1 MNKTV
6 KEMIYIP
13 VVAILGIYIVG
24 VLIQELFDIPNAVKY
39 LFWAVGGI
47 GFFAYYFR
55 SKIKKS

>member
-6 KEMIYIP
+6 RDLIFIP

-24 VLIQELFDIPNAVKY
+24 VFIEELFGVPSAVKY

-47 GFFAYYFR
+47 GFFAVYFR
-55 SKIKKS
+55 SKIK